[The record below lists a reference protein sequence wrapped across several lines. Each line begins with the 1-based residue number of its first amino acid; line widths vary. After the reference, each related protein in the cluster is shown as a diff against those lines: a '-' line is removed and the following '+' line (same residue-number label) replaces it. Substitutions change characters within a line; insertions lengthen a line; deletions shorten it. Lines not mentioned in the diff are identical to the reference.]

1 MNKYDFSQYADK
13 SIFLSEDFSRVVQ
26 SYRIHYLQLAQ
37 TLIVNGKIDSAEK
50 VLDKCSEWFIQSVI
64 PYDVACLYIGRA
76 YLECSRPTA
85 IDKGLNYLDVFVDQI
100 LDENT
105 YYMKFK
111 GKKAEIVAR
120 NVEMNRQF
128 LYAIDQQ
135 CKEFMPKLD
144 AKYTPTFEA
153 IAAKTGIQ

>member
-13 SIFLSEDFSRVVQ
+13 SLFLSEDFSRVVQ
-26 SYRIHYLQLAQ
+26 SYRFSYFQLAEA
-37 TLIVNGKIDSAEK
+37 LIVKGKVDSAEK
-50 VLDKCSEWFIQSVI
+50 VLDKASEWFIQSVI
-64 PYDVACLYIGRA
+64 PYDAMCIYMARA
-76 YLECSRPTA
+76 YLECSTPTA
-85 IDKGLNYLDVFVDQI
+85 IDKGLSSLDVFVDQI
-100 LDENT
+100 LEENA

-120 NVEMNRQF
+120 NMEMNRQF

-144 AKYTPTFEA
+144 AKYTPEFEA
-153 IAAKTGIQ
+153 IIAKIGI